1 MYDPGDDEESPNFG
15 FPIFLL
21 LKFIFIAG
29 WLSVAETIR
38 SHSGFTVFLL
48 ENLTGHFR
56 ILLVLSLSVSKSI
69 QIKKIQNCA
78 KYMCFD
84 VSFVIVFI
92 VYLKKYNGL
101 GIINTCL
108 TNKSTDRMQNYWFV
122 KKIQHI

>member
-69 QIKKIQNCA
+69 QIKK
-78 KYMCFD
+78 
-84 VSFVIVFI
+84 
-92 VYLKKYNGL
+92 
-101 GIINTCL
+101 
-108 TNKSTDRMQNYWFV
+108 NKN
-122 KKIQHI
+122 K